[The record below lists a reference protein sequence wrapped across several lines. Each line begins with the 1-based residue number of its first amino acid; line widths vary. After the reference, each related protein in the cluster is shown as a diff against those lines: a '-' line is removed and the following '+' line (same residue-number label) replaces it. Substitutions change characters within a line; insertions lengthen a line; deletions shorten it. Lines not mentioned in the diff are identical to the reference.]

1 MFNYVKEAPPKSGP
15 MRKILYLLCFTP
27 LLCFSQV
34 QERSPLAAKGYLV
47 ILEENQGRAAIDPD
61 FQVQKILSA
70 NYNIF
75 HLSHQSGRTNK
86 DLLNDLKH
94 RPGIKHAQLN
104 HPVLQR
110 QTTPNDPFWEAQQ
123 NLFQIGISSLWQQS
137 PSGKTTQGTPIV
149 LGILEPDGFDTD
161 HEDLQQQIWRN
172 EREVPADQMDN
183 DQNGYVDDYLGWNAL
198 QENDDHFSVN
208 PHGTLVA
215 GLASASTNNELG
227 IASVGSNSKLLL
239 LSGNRYESEVITNYL
254 YALELRKRFNE
265 SQGKEGAFIV
275 ATNASFGISG
285 DPKDFPIW
293 CEIYDRLGEQGILN
307 VSAADNR
314 PVNTDLRA
322 DMPTSCNSD
331 FLVTV
336 TGVDEFDN
344 FLTGQ
349 AFGPE
354 TVDIAAPASH
364 ILTTAPNNRYL
375 EIPNAGTSYATP
387 QVTGAI
393 GLMYSLPYQQIQN
406 EALASPDRTA
416 LLMKRFLL
424 EGAQKLPTLKNK
436 IRSQGRLDLQ
446 GTHQLMHQ
454 YFNQEPT
461 ELKIHQVYPNPFT
474 SQIQI
479 DCYLPT
485 LGRYELKVLDTRGR
499 LVTKQVLNNQD
510 LGQRIIRLPL
520 AQINAGVYLLQIESS
535 TSVVTRKMVKI
546 AR

>member
-1 MFNYVKEAPPKSGP
+1 
-15 MRKILYLLCFTP
+15 MRKLLFLLLFSP
-27 LLCFSQV
+27 LLSFSQA
-34 QERSPLAAKGYLV
+34 QQRIPLTAKGYIV
-47 ILEENQGRAAIDPD
+47 VLEENIESLEQVAHLFDPD
-61 FQVQKILSA
+61 FQIQKVISSG
-70 NYNIF
+70 YKIF
-75 HLSHQSGRTNK
+75 HLRHQSGRSSD
-86 DLLNDLKH
+86 DLLNALKD
-94 RPGIKHAQLN
+94 RPGVKYAQLN
-104 HPVLQR
+104 HPVSQR

-123 NLFQIGISSLWQQS
+123 HLHQIGSLSMWQQS
-137 PSGKTTQGTPIV
+137 LSGQTTQGTPIV
-149 LGILEPDGFDTD
+149 LGILEPAGFDTD
-161 HEDLQQQIWRN
+161 HEDLHQQIWKN
-172 EREVPADQMDN
+172 ERETPADQMDN

-198 QENDDHFSVN
+198 QENDDHFSAN

-215 GLASASTNNELG
+215 GLASASTDNEIG
-227 IASVGSNSKLLL
+227 IASIGSNAKLLL

-285 DPKDFPIW
+285 DPNDFPIW
-293 CEIYDRLGEQGILN
+293 CEIYDKLGEQGILN

-322 DMPTSCNSD
+322 DMPTSCSSEY
-331 FLVTV
+331 LITV

-349 AFGPE
+349 AFGPK

-364 ILTTAPNNRYL
+364 ILTTAPNNSYL

-393 GLMYSLPYQQIQN
+393 GLMYSLPYQQIQR
-406 EALASPDRTA
+406 EALASPDGMA
-416 LLMKRFLL
+416 LLMKKFLL

-436 IRSQGRLDLQ
+436 IRSEGRLDVQ
-446 GTHQLMHQ
+446 RTHQLLHQ
-454 YFNQEPT
+454 YFNQESP
-461 ELKIHQVYPNPFT
+461 ELKILQVYPNPFA
-474 SQIQI
+474 SQIQV

-485 LGRYELKVLDTRGR
+485 LGQYDLRVLDMRGR
-499 LVTKQVLNNQD
+499 LVARQTLYNQN
-510 LGQRIIRLPL
+510 LGQSIIRFPL
-520 AQINAGVYLLQIESS
+520 AQINAGVYLLRIESA
-535 TSVVTRKMVKI
+535 TSIVTHKMVKI